1 MLGISM
7 LFASFAAYRENKSTM
22 CIVAFPVF
30 LAFSI
35 YPFVP
40 DAVVYCSE
48 GIPLLIVGAIF
59 SFKAAAGLLGPVSP
73 GNPESDEADDLDI

>member
-1 MLGISM
+1 MEVPGFMLGISM

-40 DAVVYCSE
+40 EPSSIALRAYPC
-48 GIPLLIVGAIF
+48 
-59 SFKAAAGLLGPVSP
+59 
-73 GNPESDEADDLDI
+73 